1 MVIFGIIFKGGDFVA
16 RSKIQPSMTEQCHVR
31 LSGKALEL
39 VDYCGTLY
47 GFTRQDILRAG
58 AMYYCQ
64 QLLALQSFQQ
74 LCSSA
79 QKLAADDIIDKTKLD
94 EFNAILVKL
103 EHSLGLQ

>member
-1 MVIFGIIFKGGDFVA
+1 MA
-16 RSKIQPSMTEQCHVR
+16 RSKIQPSKTEQCQVR

-79 QKLAADDIIDKTKLD
+79 QKLAADDIIDKSKLD